1 MILADEQETRR
12 VEISGWDTDENF
24 FVERAAIQ
32 NAPQGRQRVVLRV
45 QLRVGSLVFLR
56 LSEDFS
62 LDRSVPIAYQVV
74 KLAANTI
81 RRQHEVELIQ
91 LHPREKHAG
100 EKARNATQEH
110 SVPAS
115 LPN

>member
-1 MILADEQETRR
+1 MILADEQESRH

-24 FVERAAIQ
+24 FVERAAIE
-32 NAPQGRQRVVLRV
+32 NAAEGRQRVVLRV
-45 QLRVGSLVFLR
+45 RLRVGSLVFLR

-62 LDRSVPIAYQVV
+62 LDRCVPIAYQVV

-81 RRQHEVELIQ
+81 RRQREVELVQ
-91 LHPREKHAG
+91 LHPREKAQ
-100 EKARNATQEH
+100 NAIQQG

>member
-1 MILADEQETRR
+1 MILADEQESRR

-32 NAPQGRQRVVLRV
+32 NAAEGRQRVALRV
-45 QLRVGSLVFLR
+45 RLRIGSLVFLR
-56 LSEDFS
+56 LPEDLS
-62 LDRSVPIAYQVV
+62 LDRSVPVAYQVV

-81 RRQHEVELIQ
+81 RRQREVELIL
-91 LHPREKHAG
+91 LHPREKAQ
-100 EKARNATQEH
+100 NAIQER